1 MVTSGGSS
9 GDLDRVRHLLD
20 TPQTAWLLARMRG
33 RLASTGELSG
43 SVSKAAA
50 TSAERAAAARLTGRA
65 VRAGQSASVSLDA
78 LDATLRRTGAW
89 PDGLPASAVVALTGT
104 VVLPSA
110 REAERVAWRQAND
123 VLRQLAGEHPQL
135 GPWVEGVSRAG
146 TLKRAAAG
154 PVAAQAIAERLAAIA
169 RALPVE
175 GESLG
180 AFSARVAGDAHAL
193 DAQTSL
199 GVLAAGLV
207 AHLGGSASHAATGT
221 ARWRRDAWQC
231 VGVVVDELSSAVL
244 ALGLP
249 GGASSPT
256 ARALA
261 ELAGAGQP
269 VLLTLRQLMVDAV
282 GTVPSV
288 VHVCENPAVVAA
300 AADLLGSGASP
311 LVCVSGQPGSAVVR
325 LLRTLVDGGAW
336 LRYHGD
342 FDWGGMSIARTLAH
356 HVRWEPWRFRAADY
370 DRARSTLTGLPTLRG
385 TQGTT
390 PWDPA
395 LAEAMA
401 SARVKV
407 EEELLLPTLLA
418 DLEAGH
424 RR

>member
-1 MVTSGGSS
+1 VVINEATS

-20 TPQTAWLLARMRG
+20 TPPTAWLLTRMRG

-43 SVSKAAA
+43 TVSKSAA
-50 TSAERAAAARLTGRA
+50 TSAERAAAARLVGRP

-89 PDGLPASAVVALTGT
+89 PDGLTSAVVALTGT
-104 VVLPSA
+104 VVLPSV
-110 REAERVAWRQAND
+110 RVAEREAWRQAND
-123 VLRQLAGEHPQL
+123 VLRELAGEHPQL
-135 GPWVEGVSRAG
+135 APWADGVIRAG

-154 PVAAQAIAERLAAIA
+154 PDEAHEIADRLAALA
-169 RALPVE
+169 RALPVD

-199 GVLAAGLV
+199 GALAAGL
-207 AHLGGSASHAATGT
+207 ASHLGGNATHAATGT

-231 VGVVVDELSSAVL
+231 VGVVVDELSSTVL

-249 GGASSPT
+249 GGAGSPT

-269 VLLTLRQLMVDAV
+269 AILTLRQLMADAV
-282 GTVPSV
+282 GGVPLV
-288 VHVCENPAVVAA
+288 VHVCENPAVIAA
-300 AADLLGSGASP
+300 AADRQPGGAGP
-311 LVCVSGQPGSAVVR
+311 LVCVGGQPGSAVVR
-325 LLRTLVDGGAW
+325 LLRTLVDGGAR

-356 HVRWEPWRFRAADY
+356 HVPWEPWRLSAADY
-370 DRARSTLTGLPTLRG
+370 DHARSTLAGLPTLRG
-385 TQGTT
+385 TPGTT

-401 SARVKV
+401 SARVKI

-418 DLEAGH
+418 DLDAG
-424 RR
+424 RLR